1 MRTQPRDSICATKLG
16 LGGWQAGK
24 RIDPPARHGY
34 KGRVKKQVEATPA
47 TGPAPG
53 LRRYLYLT
61 AAVSGAAVMI
71 VEILGAKLL
80 APYLGTSHFVWTA
93 QIAVTLLALATGYAL
108 GGWLVDRSPRLTWV
122 YAGLVLA
129 AAYLGLSVLGVETI
143 AFACLRWKLATGSLL
158 AALALFFA
166 PLALLAMVGP
176 FLVRVL
182 TVSVANVGAN
192 VGRLTAISTL
202 GSVAGTVLIGY
213 VLIPFLPNS
222 LTMYLT
228 AAALMAVA
236 AAYFLVWERRHA
248 APAALGIAFG
258 ALVGGGGVLQPTL
271 ADPDRF
277 TELYRGNSN
286 FGLLQVVDEK
296 AGHRRYYLNDLLIQN
311 TYDLAGKRSDSLF
324 TGMLHDLARAY
335 TTNLNDALCIGVG
348 MGLAPMALAREGVKV
363 DAVEINPAVVPLA
376 ARFFGFQPTQVN
388 LTFGDGRYYV
398 TQCARQYDAI
408 LLDAFLGESPPSHL
422 MSREAFAAMRRC
434 LRPGGAL
441 VMNTF
446 GEFAAGRDFLP
457 ASLEKTLRAVFKSVR
472 VHASGGGNVFFVASD
487 RPELQ
492 PVGGPDYES
501 MPAWLRGQA
510 RDAFEGVMQTDPNHG
525 LVLTDDYNPVDVRD
539 ALNREELRRRLVLAY
554 RRF

>member
-1 MRTQPRDSICATKLG
+1 
-16 LGGWQAGK
+16 LGGWRAGK
-24 RIDPPARHGY
+24 RIDPSARPGY
-34 KGRVKKQVEATPA
+34 KGRVKKQAQETPA
-47 TGPAPG
+47 VPLSPG

-80 APYLGTSHFVWTA
+80 APYVGTSHFVWTA
-93 QIAVTLLALATGYAL
+93 QIAVTLLALATGYAA

-129 AAYLGLSVLGVETI
+129 AAYLGLSVLGAEWI
-143 AFACLRWKLATGSLL
+143 AFGCLRFKLATGSLL

-176 FLVRVL
+176 FLIRVL

-228 AAALMAVA
+228 AALLMAVA
-236 AAYFLVWERRHA
+236 AAYFLAWERRRA
-248 APAALGIAFG
+248 LPAAAGIAFG
-258 ALVGGGGVLQPTL
+258 ALAGGLGVLQPTL
-271 ADPDRF
+271 ADPERL

-286 FGLLQVVDEK
+286 FGLLQVVEDK
-296 AGHRRYYLNDLLIQN
+296 ASHRRYYLNDLLTQN
-311 TYDLAGKRSDSLF
+311 TYDPATGRSDSLF
-324 TGMLHDLARAY
+324 TYVLHGLARAY
-335 TTNLNDALCIGVG
+335 TTNLNEALCIGLGV
-348 MGLAPMALAREGVKV
+348 GLAPMALAREGVKV

-376 ARFFGFQPTQVN
+376 ARFFGFQPAQLN
-388 LTFGDGRYYV
+388 LVFGDGRYYV
-398 TQCARQYDAI
+398 RQCAKQYDAI
-408 LLDAFLGESPPSHL
+408 LVDAFLGESPPAHL
-422 MSREAFAAMRRC
+422 MTREAFAAMRRC

-457 ASLEKTLRAVFKSVR
+457 ASLEKTLRTVFKSVR
-472 VHASGGGNVFFVASD
+472 IHASGGGNVFFVASD

-492 PVGGPDYES
+492 PTGGLEYDS
-501 MPAWLRGQA
+501 MPAWLRGAAQ
-510 RDAFEGVMQTDPNHG
+510 DAFEGVMETDPNHG
-525 LVLTDDYNPVDVRD
+525 RVLTDDYNPVDVRD
-539 ALNREELRRRLVLAY
+539 ALNREELRRRLAQAY